1 MENVW
6 SFIFLILL
14 NFERLVNINYLS
26 QNNLSYTKQQRLRSL
41 MMYVNDI
48 TVESLKFRPII
59 TKTEIYMYKT
69 AIVISK
75 YLKTMYETNDS
86 IIKTHRT
93 FQLKLEHPPFEEAEK
108 GVAHNVEELLLKNFL
123 LHDTIK
129 WHYLEE
135 IYIYNKLPHICSKL
149 IFKKFLLKLVTER
162 TFFLSQ
168 FYKLIGMRNVWSSVG
183 NFIQHFTG

>member
-1 MENVW
+1 
-6 SFIFLILL
+6 
-14 NFERLVNINYLS
+14 
-26 QNNLSYTKQQRLRSL
+26 

-59 TKTEIYMYKT
+59 TKTGIYMYKT

-108 GVAHNVEELLLKNFL
+108 GVTHNVEDLLLKNFL

-129 WHYLEE
+129 
-135 IYIYNKLPHICSKL
+135 
-149 IFKKFLLKLVTER
+149 
-162 TFFLSQ
+162 
-168 FYKLIGMRNVWSSVG
+168 
-183 NFIQHFTG
+183 